1 MRRKLFGR
9 RPADGRVGEEG
20 SDVEFLRN
28 PRWLV
33 VGLTNPEGEY
43 GGSRH
48 NIGADVVRALAS
60 RHHVDLKP
68 HKAGALVADTR
79 LGGPMDGIPISLAIP
94 FGYMNNSGGPVQQ
107 LVRFYK
113 VDPARVIVLQDEL
126 DLDPGVI
133 RLKRGGSGGH
143 NGVRDVKARLGSE
156 DFLRVRFGIGR
167 PPGQMPGA
175 RYVLQ
180 RFHPKERADVI
191 DVAVQHAADAVEL
204 LITQGLDVAQ
214 NRIHSL

>member
-1 MRRKLFGR
+1 M
-9 RPADGRVGEEG
+9 D
-20 SDVEFLRN
+20 D
-28 PRWLV
+28 RWLA
-33 VGLTNPEGEY
+33 VGLTNPQAEY

-48 NIGADVVRALAS
+48 NIGADVIRALAQ
-60 RHHVDLKP
+60 RQHVDLRP
-68 HKAGALVADTR
+68 HKAQALVADTR
-79 LGGPMDGIPISLAIP
+79 VGDPVVGGTPLTLAIP

-113 VDPARVIVLQDEL
+113 VPTERLIIVQDEL
-126 DLDPGVI
+126 DLEPGVI

-143 NGVRDVKARLGSE
+143 NGVKDVKNRLGSD

-180 RFHPKERADVI
+180 RFAPAERPDI
-191 DVAVQHAADAVEL
+191 DVAVQQAADAILL
-204 LITQGLDVAQ
+204 LITDGLDVAQ
-214 NRIHSL
+214 NRIHATG

>member
-1 MRRKLFGR
+1 MALFGR
-9 RPADGRVGEEG
+9 RRDRADQAGDP
-20 SDVEFLRN
+20 DVD
-28 PRWLV
+28 RWLV
-33 VGLTNPEGEY
+33 IGLTNPEGEY

-48 NIGADVVRALAS
+48 NIGADVVRALAA
-60 RHHVDLKP
+60 RLHADLKP
-68 HKAGALVADTR
+68 HKAQALVADTR
-79 LGGPMDGIPISLAIP
+79 LADPGDPVGIPLTLAVP

-113 VDPARVIVLQDEL
+113 IPTDRLIVVQDEL
-126 DLDPGVI
+126 DLEPGTI

-143 NGVRDVKARLGSE
+143 NGVRDVKQRLGAD

-167 PPGQMPGA
+167 PPGQMPTA

-180 RFHPKERADVI
+180 RFGSAERPEI

-204 LITQGLDVAQ
+204 LVAQGLETAQ
-214 NRIHSL
+214 NRIHTTS